1 MGIFNFLFKKW
12 TNQEK
17 LAYLKLQLD
26 LIAVDGLKDDSEYD
40 VLLNNMQIIKWV
52 PEDPIDFKT
61 FLSDAE
67 KLNFYNA
74 ASTIRNMN
82 KDKKRIVSIAL
93 KSMALADNK
102 LMESEKELL
111 KKIESATG
119 IPKVLFSNEELI
131 KYQDNDSKS
140 FIKDNTASEK
150 HQRKSSELHSNYQSV
165 NESLLSIEES
175 GIAESYR
182 FIKTVVEKDED
193 DQEDFIIGH
202 LRKLNGDQIISKMAN
217 FQTIEMVLG
226 DSINGYKESGET
238 SFNGY
243 SLLVE
248 YCFIAQFSYSLCQTA
263 MFETVLSGRWK
274 G

>member
-1 MGIFNFLFKKW
+1 M
-12 TNQEK
+12 
-17 LAYLKLQLD
+17 D

-40 VLLNNMQIIKWV
+40 VLVNNMQIIKWV

-74 ASTIRNMN
+74 ASIIRNMN
-82 KDKKRIVSIAL
+82 LDKKRIVSIGL

-131 KYQDNDSKS
+131 KYQDNDSRT
-140 FIKDNTASEK
+140 FIKDNTPSDE

-182 FIKTVVEKDED
+182 FIKTVVEKDVD

-248 YCFIAQFSYSLCQTA
+248 YCFIAQHSYSLCQTA